1 MNELIGVHRFLYS
14 RLACDPELAGL
25 VGKRIYEGREAPPG
39 AAYPLVLF
47 KVQSATDLLGAGA
60 ARLWMNAVVQVKAV
74 GPQATSEL
82 SPIADRLDALL
93 HVAEP
98 VVVSL
103 DGKSYQI
110 HGSHRERTIND
121 DEVVAGQ
128 VYLHLGG
135 LYRVFCS
142 VREG

>member
-1 MNELIGVHRFLYS
+1 VNELIGVHRFLYS
-14 RLACDPELAGL
+14 RLAGDAALAVL
-25 VGKRIYEGREAPPG
+25 VGNRIYERGAPQG

-47 KVQSATDLLGAGA
+47 KVQAATDLLGAGA

-98 VVVSL
+98 VVVRL

-110 HGSHRERTIND
+110 HGSHRERTINY

-135 LYRVFCS
+135 LYRVFCTAI
-142 VREG
+142 GG

>member
-1 MNELIGVHRFLYS
+1 MNELLGIHRFVYW
-14 RLACDPELAGL
+14 RLTSDAAMAVL
-25 VGKRIYEGREAPPG
+25 VGDRIYGREAPQG

-47 KVQSATDLLGAGA
+47 NVQSATDLLGAGA
-60 ARLWMNAVVQVKAV
+60 ARLWMDALVQVKAV
-74 GPQATSEL
+74 GPGAASEL

-110 HGSHRERTIND
+110 HGAHRERAIGY

-128 VYLHLGG
+128 VYWHLGG
-135 LYRVFCS
+135 LYRVFCTAI
-142 VREG
+142 GG

>member
-1 MNELIGVHRFLYS
+1 VNELIGVHRFLYQ

-25 VGKRIYEGREAPPG
+25 VGKRIYERGAPQG

-47 KVQSATDLLGAGA
+47 KVQAATDLLGAGA
-60 ARLWMNAVVQVKAV
+60 ARLWMDALVQVKAV
-74 GPQATSEL
+74 GPGAASEL

-98 VVVSL
+98 VVVSQ
-103 DGKSYQI
+103 GEKSYQI
-110 HGSHRERTIND
+110 HGSHRERTINY

-135 LYRVFCS
+135 LYRVFCTAI
-142 VREG
+142 GG

>member
-1 MNELIGVHRFLYS
+1 MCEVLGLHRFAYS
-14 RLACDPELAGL
+14 RLASDPELAAL
-25 VGKRIYEGREAPPG
+25 VGGRIYEGIAPPG
-39 AAYPLVLF
+39 TEYPLVLF
-47 KVQSATDLLGAGA
+47 NVQSATDLLGAGA
-60 ARLWMNAVVQVKAV
+60 ARLWMNALVQVKAV
-74 GPQATSEL
+74 GPGAASEL

-110 HGSHRERTIND
+110 HGSHRERAIGY

-128 VYLHLGG
+128 VYWHLGG
-135 LYRVFCS
+135 LYRVFCTAI
-142 VREG
+142 GG

>member
-1 MNELIGVHRFLYS
+1 MNELIGVHRFLYQ

-25 VGKRIYEGREAPPG
+25 VGERIYEERKAPQG

-47 KVQSATDLLGAGA
+47 NVQSATDLLGAGA
-60 ARLWMNAVVQVKAV
+60 ARLWMDAVVQVKAV

-103 DGKSYQI
+103 GETRYQI
-110 HGSHRERTIND
+110 HGSHRERAIKY

-135 LYRVFCS
+135 LYRVFCTA
-142 VREG
+142 VGG

>member
-1 MNELIGVHRFLYS
+1 MNELIGVHRFLYQ

-25 VGKRIYEGREAPPG
+25 VGKRIYEREAPQG

-47 KVQSATDLLGAGA
+47 KVQAATDLLGAGA

-74 GPQATSEL
+74 GPGATSEL

-98 VVVSL
+98 AVVSL
-103 DGKSYQI
+103 GETRYQI
-110 HGSHRERTIND
+110 HGSHRERTID
-121 DEVVAGQ
+121 YPEVVAGQ

>member
-1 MNELIGVHRFLYS
+1 VNELIGVHRFLYQ

-25 VGKRIYEGREAPPG
+25 VGKRIYERGAPQG

-47 KVQSATDLLGAGA
+47 KVQAATDLLGAGA
-60 ARLWMNAVVQVKAV
+60 ARVWMDAVVQVKAV

-98 VVVSL
+98 AVVSL

-110 HGSHRERTIND
+110 HGSHRERTINYP
-121 DEVVAGQ
+121 EVVDGQ

-135 LYRVFCS
+135 LYRVFCTAI
-142 VREG
+142 GG

>member
-1 MNELIGVHRFLYS
+1 MNELIGVHRFLYQ

-25 VGKRIYEGREAPPG
+25 VGERIYERGAPQG

-47 KVQSATDLLGAGA
+47 KVQAATDLLGAGA

-74 GPQATSEL
+74 GPGAASEL
-82 SPIADRLDALL
+82 SPIANRLDALL

-110 HGSHRERTIND
+110 HGSHRERTINYD
-121 DEVVAGQ
+121 DVVAGQ

-135 LYRVFCS
+135 LYRVFCTAI
-142 VREG
+142 GG

>member
-1 MNELIGVHRFLYS
+1 VNELIGVHRFLYQ

-25 VGKRIYEGREAPPG
+25 VGERIYHRLAPQG
-39 AAYPLVLF
+39 AEYPLVLF
-47 KVQSATDLLGAGA
+47 NVQAATDMLGAGA
-60 ARLWMNAVVQVKAV
+60 ARVWMNAVVQVKAV

-98 VVVSL
+98 VVVRL

-110 HGSHRERTIND
+110 HGAHRESAIEY

-128 VYLHLGG
+128 VYRHLGG
-135 LYRVFCS
+135 LYRVFCTAI
-142 VREG
+142 GG